1 MLSWRRHTHSLLATA
16 AAHRTAARR
25 SYSNK
30 VRVFPFAISKEKAIA
45 ELSWNTSL
53 FTGEKLFGT
62 WLRHLLPDLDI
73 EALRPIRVTP
83 VYLPTWIIDAE
94 LEATVW
100 SKKQESDDH
109 FLKDLAQV
117 QFRFVYVPLSSMS
130 LMTPQLI
137 DAQAVPWSEELR
149 RYDGDNVLCLPY
161 SLTPFRLPD
170 VARSLSMTDAN
181 VSNLL
186 RFEPSTVKETMMA
199 AYPVLIPTYL
209 AQYKV
214 EALIHGKPQD
224 ATVSAFLEAAVPNG
238 RAVVEVLPGVE
249 DFFNMF
255 NVPIPDLF
263 IRGPDGPLTRRFTNT
278 RSLIANTITRTHRTQ
293 VETWTNNA
301 LGRKAALQRYRNRF
315 FGTSEAEATRKVD
328 WNDVRIR
335 PFDPEERRANI
346 GWLTASADL
355 FLLKVMLQVYN
366 AKREVRRAVSPRER
380 GRVGQDADRDAGKE

>member
-1 MLSWRRHTHSLLATA
+1 MLSCRRLSRSLLATTA
-16 AAHRTAARR
+16 KHRAAARR

-30 VRVFPFAISKEKAIA
+30 VRAFPFAVSKAKAIA

-53 FTGEKLFGT
+53 FTGEKIFGT
-62 WLRHLLPDLDI
+62 WLRHLFPNLEI

-83 VYLPTWIIDAE
+83 VYLPTWVIDAE
-94 LEATVW
+94 LETTVW

-109 FLKDLAQV
+109 FSKDLAQV
-117 QFRFVYVPLSSMS
+117 QFSHSSHITLIGFVYVPLSSMS

-137 DAQAVPWSEELR
+137 DTPAVPWSEELR
-149 RYDGDNVLCLPY
+149 RHDGDDILCLPY

-170 VARSLSMTDAN
+170 VARSLSMADAN
-181 VSNLL
+181 VSNIL

-199 AYPVLIPTYL
+199 AYPVLIPIYL

-238 RAVVEVLPGVE
+238 RAVVEVLPGIE

-255 NVPIPDLF
+255 NVPVPDLF
-263 IRGPDGPLTRRFTNT
+263 IRGPHAPLTRRFTNT
-278 RSLIANTITRTHRTQ
+278 RSLIATGITRTHRTL
-293 VETWTNNA
+293 VETWA
-301 LGRKAALQRYRNRF
+301 DRGLGRKFSLQRYRDRF
-315 FGTSEAEATRKVD
+315 FGKTEVEAVRNVD

-335 PFDPEERRANI
+335 PFDPEERRANV
-346 GWLTASADL
+346 GWLTTSSDL

-366 AKREVRRAVSPRER
+366 TKREVRL
-380 GRVGQDADRDAGKE
+380 GQDADCDSRKE